1 MASFLHAHS
10 PIQGD
15 CVGITKYPQT
25 RGRRAALFSCQVDT
39 NVALMPKVVKGAQD
53 DSLQSKNQRVDIFDS
68 GNSDA
73 QRRCRMNRRQQ
84 VTTLRRDL
92 NTLTA
97 RVGDPA
103 LTRPQSEEILTALE
117 QATRQVLASSGIE
130 VREARPVKTTPRGEP
145 QPQ

>member
-1 MASFLHAHS
+1 
-10 PIQGD
+10 
-15 CVGITKYPQT
+15 
-25 RGRRAALFSCQVDT
+25 
-39 NVALMPKVVKGAQD
+39 
-53 DSLQSKNQRVDIFDS
+53 
-68 GNSDA
+68 
-73 QRRCRMNRRQQ
+73 MNRRQQ